1 MTRTVA
7 ALVLFG
13 ISFGYLEAAVVVY
26 LRAIYDPIRHRL
38 HPERAAGDLFPLI
51 SPQQLADAGPEN
63 PRRLL
68 IEIGREAATIAM
80 LAGFGMAA
88 GRNFNERMA
97 AFAVVFGLWDIFFY
111 LFLKLMIAWPQ
122 SLFTWDILFLIPLP
136 WVGPVIAPVI
146 VALTLVVCGL
156 VSLGLGGVPARPREW
171 MAMIAGGLIVILA
184 FAWDY
189 RNTMTG
195 GLPNPFNWPLFLAGE
210 VIALTAFLSAVRRLS
225 GASRPGYP
233 VSRKPRDFE
242 WPPR

>member
-7 ALVLFG
+7 ALLLFG

-38 HPERAAGDLFPLI
+38 HPNRGSDELFPLI
-51 SPQQLADAGPEN
+51 SPQELADAGPEN

-80 LAGFGMAA
+80 LAALGFAA
-88 GRNFNERMA
+88 GRTFNQSMA

-111 LFLKLMIAWPQ
+111 VFLRLMIHWPQ

-146 VALTLVVCGL
+146 VASSMVICGL
-156 VSLGLGGVPARPREW
+156 ISLRLGGLPARPREW
-171 MAMIAGGLIVILA
+171 MAMIIGGLIVILS
-184 FAWDY
+184 FVWDF
-189 RNTMTG
+189 RNTMAG

-210 VIALTAFLSAVRRLS
+210 LIALMAFLSAARHQ
-225 GASRPGYP
+225 GSR
-233 VSRKPRDFE
+233 VSQKPRDSSV
-242 WPPR
+242 PLR

>member
-7 ALVLFG
+7 ALLLFG
-13 ISFGYLEAAVVVY
+13 ISFGYVEAAVVVY

-38 HPERAAGDLFPLI
+38 HPGRGADELFPLI
-51 SPQQLADAGPEN
+51 SPRELADSGPEN

-68 IEIGREAATIAM
+68 IEIGREASTIAM
-80 LAGFGMAA
+80 LAAFGLAA
-88 GRNFNERMA
+88 GRNFNQRIA

-111 LFLKLMIAWPQ
+111 LFLRLMIHWPQ

-156 VSLGLGGVPARPREW
+156 ISLRLGGMPARPREW
-171 MAMIAGGLIVILA
+171 MAMSVGGIIVILS
-184 FAWDY
+184 FVWDY
-189 RNTMTG
+189 RNTMAG

-210 VIALTAFLSAVRRLS
+210 VIALLGFFVAVWRR
-225 GASRPGYP
+225 AYPG
-233 VSRKPRDFE
+233 SQKPRDF
-242 WPPR
+242 

>member
-7 ALVLFG
+7 ALLLFG

-38 HPERAAGDLFPLI
+38 HPGRGSDDLFPLI
-51 SPQQLADAGPEN
+51 SPQELADAGPEN

-68 IEIGREAATIAM
+68 IEIGREAATITM
-80 LAGFGMAA
+80 LAGFGFAA
-88 GRNFNERMA
+88 GRNFNQGMA

-111 LFLKLMIAWPQ
+111 VFLRLMIHWPQ

-146 VALTLVVCGL
+146 VASTMVVCGL
-156 VSLGLGGVPARPREW
+156 ISLRFGGLPARPREW
-171 MAMIAGGLIVILA
+171 MAMIIGGLIVILS
-184 FAWDY
+184 FVWDF
-189 RNTMTG
+189 RNTMAG

-210 VIALTAFLSAVRRLS
+210 LIALMAFLSAARHQ
-225 GASRPGYP
+225 GSR
-233 VSRKPRDFE
+233 VSQKPRDSSA
-242 WPPR
+242 PPR